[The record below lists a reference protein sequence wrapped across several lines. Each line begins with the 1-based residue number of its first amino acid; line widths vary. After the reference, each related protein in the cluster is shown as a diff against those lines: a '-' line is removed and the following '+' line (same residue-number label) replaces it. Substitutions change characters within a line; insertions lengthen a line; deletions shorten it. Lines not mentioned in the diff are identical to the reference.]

1 MIKRNTSYQQPG
13 RFGFTLVELL
23 VVIAIIGILIAL
35 LLPAVQAAREAAR
48 RMQCTNQLKQLA
60 LAAHNYHA
68 AHNRMPAATAGFSRY
83 DFRQGSVFISL
94 LPFIEQQALYD
105 IGNTDIGL
113 TWAKVNGLLPWDAGW
128 NPAAAEFF
136 NASVQA
142 LGCPSDGAF
151 KTTSTQSGRTSYH
164 CSVGDWIDRAM
175 GCDDKNPSLNASHRN
190 IPPNARGAFTCAW
203 DKWRS
208 MKSFADGTSNTI
220 AFSEVAIGGGDD
232 LSVRGA
238 IAINVS
244 GLPGNNE
251 TPIGINPSNCLAQK
265 SGKHLISP
273 GEGTRLGKMW
283 SYSAVT
289 STCFSTILP
298 PNAPSCDTLQES
310 ASVCEP
316 NNDWDVSFMGDRTIM
331 RGKLISA
338 SSYHTGGVNAS
349 LADGSVTFISETIG
363 AGSSSSLISNS
374 GASQFGIW
382 GALGSIKGGESAS
395 VP

>member
-1 MIKRNTSYQQPG
+1 MTVRKISFIKPG
-13 RFGFTLVELL
+13 RIGFTLVELL

-68 AHNRMPAATAGFSRY
+68 AHNQMPAATAGFSRF

-105 IGNTDIGL
+105 TGNTDIGL
-113 TWAKVNGLLPWDAGW
+113 TWAKVNGLLPWDGGFHPKAL
-128 NPAAAEFF
+128 EFY
-136 NASVQA
+136 NASISA
-142 LGCPSDGAF
+142 LACPSDGNF
-151 KTTSTQSGRTSYH
+151 QTTGNQPGRTSYH
-164 CSVGDWIDRAM
+164 CSLGDWLDRAM
-175 GCDDKNPSLNASHRN
+175 GCDDKNGSLNPSHRN

-220 AFSEVAIGGGDD
+220 AFSEVVIGGGDN
-232 LSVRGA
+232 LNVRGA

-244 GLPGNNE
+244 GLPLDNE
-251 TPIGINPSNCLAQK
+251 TPIGTNPSNCLSQK
-265 SGKHLISP
+265 SGKQLIAP
-273 GEGTRLGKMW
+273 GEGTRLGNMW

-298 PNAPSCDTLQES
+298 PNSPSCDALQES
-310 ASVCEP
+310 MSVCEP
-316 NNDWDVSFMGDRTIM
+316 GHDWDVSFMGDRTIM

-338 SSYHTGGVNAS
+338 SSNHTGGVNAA
-349 LADGSVTFISETIG
+349 LADGSVTFISDTIQSG
-363 AGSSSSLISNS
+363 TNSSVISNS
-374 GASQFGIW
+374 GPSNFGIW
-382 GALGSIKGGESAS
+382 GSLGSIKGGESAA